1 MDIET
6 ALIELVM
13 DCISGGRV
21 QWNFVNF
28 LLNDLKVD
36 PNLPNKDKSRNSL
49 MKAVGVG
56 CKLKDIQILH
66 KKFNVS
72 PHFIS
77 SDRKRTLLHEAFH
90 QKIEVTKYLVEECK
104 LDVNAKNIYGSS
116 PLHRAAMYGKKKL
129 CICLLKYGADATCK
143 NKVITFFL
151 KKQQN
156 KNNTVKFYK

>member
-13 DCISGGRV
+13 RCISGGRV
-21 QWNFVNF
+21 KWSFVNI

-36 PNLPNKDKSRNSL
+36 PNLPNKDKSWNLL

-77 SDRKRTLLHEAFH
+77 SDTKCTLLHYDD

-104 LDVNAKNIYGSS
+104 LDVNAKDKYGYS
-116 PLHRAAMYGKKKL
+116 PLHEAAMYGKKKL
-129 CICLLKYGADATCK
+129 CICLLKYGADVTCK
-143 NKVITFFL
+143 NEVITFFFK
-151 KKQQN
+151 KKQN
-156 KNNTVKFYK
+156 KHNTVKFYN